1 MLTSCQLGGDK
12 SAKSSGAD
20 TSAAGS
26 AASGAASSGAADRS
40 QRAASTTTTT
50 TPKRLVSADPPRDAT
65 GVAPDHVVSIHAEDA
80 QIQAVTVTSPVG
92 TVDGNVSPEGNE
104 WTSTSGL
111 VPATTYAVRV
121 TLARGTK
128 TSEDAWS
135 FSTAATKIFRA
146 TIRPGDNA
154 TVGVGMP
161 VTVTLNAPV
170 APANRAAFEQR
181 LVVTANPPVVG
192 AWHWFTATEL
202 HWRPETY
209 WAPHTQISVAANIA
223 GYNAGNGAFAKAN
236 VSVHYSVGDSHLSLV
251 DAAKHQMAVITNGTL
266 VKAIKV
272 STGSAKYPT
281 HSGIHVVTEKKPTV
295 TMDSATVGIPRN
307 SPDGYFETVK
317 WDVRISN
324 SGEFVHAAPWST
336 SHQGNSNV
344 SHGCVNV
351 SNADGEWFYNYSQVG
366 DVVQVIGTNLLLT
379 PTNGIGDWQI
389 PWAEWAN

>member
-1 MLTSCQLGGDK
+1 M
-12 SAKSSGAD
+12 
-20 TSAAGS
+20 
-26 AASGAASSGAADRS
+26 
-40 QRAASTTTTT
+40 
-50 TPKRLVSADPPRDAT
+50 SADPPRDAT

-92 TVDGNVSPEGNE
+92 TVDGNVSPEGNA
-104 WTSTSGL
+104 WTRPSGL
-111 VPATTYAVRV
+111 VPATPYAVRV
-121 TLARGTK
+121 ALAQGTK